1 MQLIS
6 SINGQRGAVAIM
18 VALLLFSLIG
28 IAALAVDVGHLMI
41 ARNELQN
48 IADSAAL
55 AATRKLG
62 VNYANLS
69 YTEQQTYQCDPGE
82 IISVVRDV
90 ASKNQVAGGSINI
103 LDSDVTIGT
112 WDSKRKK
119 LTPTNDHPDA
129 VRVAARKGGDI
140 PVTTFFARI
149 FGIPSVPV
157 IDIDATAAL
166 IPGSV
171 ISPGNLLLPIGI
183 SEHVFDYPDI
193 HGKEIDMFPLHSE
206 NSYIGAH
213 TYDENPPKTDTLIE
227 ILTGLKNGT
236 YKSPEVKAG
245 ETIFQF
251 FEDGVSGARLEMI
264 ELFKIMRGK
273 NEEPFDGDKDP
284 DTWTMSV
291 VVYDDDEPN
300 QHPVGQ
306 RTIVG
311 FSTIT
316 ITGVN
321 MSGGGSEVGLKG
333 IIKCDM
339 IKDQT
344 ERGGSTATIG
354 SKSSL
359 PGLVE

>member
-28 IAALAVDVGHLMI
+28 IAALAVDVGHIMI

-55 AATRKLG
+55 AATRRLG

-69 YTEQQTYQCDPGE
+69 YTEQQTYQCNPDE
-82 IISVVRDV
+82 IKSVVHDV
-90 ASKNQVAGGSINI
+90 ASKNQVAGGSITI
-103 LDSDVTIGT
+103 LDTDVTIGI
-112 WDSKRKK
+112 WNSKTKE

-129 VRVAARKGGDI
+129 VRVAARKERNN

-149 FGIPSVPV
+149 FGITSVPV

-166 IPGSV
+166 ISLSEIP
-171 ISPGNLLLPIGI
+171 PGNLVLPVGI
-183 SEHVFDYPDI
+183 SKHVFDFPNINGTVIDI
-193 HGKEIDMFPLHSE
+193 FPLHSE
-206 NSYIGAH
+206 NWYIGYH
-213 TYDENPPKTDTLIE
+213 TYNEMPPNADTLGN
-227 ILTGLKNGT
+227 ILTDLKNGT
-236 YKSPEVKAG
+236 YQSPEVKAG

-251 FEDGVSGARLEMI
+251 FEEGVSGDAMEMI
-264 ELFKIMRGK
+264 QLFNTMRVK
-273 NEEPFDGDKDP
+273 NEEPFDADQDP
-284 DTWTMSV
+284 NTWTMSV
-291 VVYDDDEPN
+291 VVYDDGESKEN
-300 QHPVGQ
+300 PVGEK
-306 RTIVG
+306 TIAG

-316 ITGVN
+316 ITGTN
-321 MSGGGSEVGLKG
+321 TSGGGSEVGLKA

-339 IKDQT
+339 IMDQT
-344 ERGGSTATIG
+344 ERGGSTATVG

-359 PGLVE
+359 AGLVE